1 MQNETIKTNSIIHT
15 PDENAEYYNR
25 ARVLIETL
33 KDKPAEAYSI
43 DSLLYHTKVRNE
55 AFILSHYDGFSER
68 KRLLLQLLHAEAAIA
83 CDDVYETLKE
93 CGYTEEELD
102 IFPLL

>member
-1 MQNETIKTNSIIHT
+1 MQNETIKTNSIVHT
-15 PDENAEYYNR
+15 PEENAEYYNR
-25 ARVLIETL
+25 AIVLIEML
-33 KDKPAEAYSI
+33 KDKTREAYSI

-55 AFILSHYDGFSER
+55 AFILSHYDWFSKR
-68 KRLLLQLLHAEAAIA
+68 KRILLQLLYAEATLT